1 MKFNVLENLRPAP
14 ETSAVAVTSALVQA
28 SAGQRLGSETAGK
41 LFISQEGLNEATVG
55 EVQTATQRLRL
66 AIDSAVKSAK
76 FGTLNVS
83 QEAAAV
89 TAGLF
94 ASAPRDFLAQRGSD
108 SATVAQLARSQNM
121 EFIGHESIPGAS
133 DSRQVSLEAYDNR
146 INVNTVSYSVSYNMQ
161 AARQE
166 PCTELFYPTI
176 VLSDQSIGFNVA
188 TRLLV
193 TYAAN
198 QRAASGALN
207 NFGRKNIIRAIVD
220 HTILAADHTRLYPVH
235 RNSGGN
241 DSSAYFATGITP
253 TTIVVDGQNITTAP
267 LKIGASF
274 SLLGISQTDA
284 QLAQGLADETD
295 AIDPAIALEAIYISL
310 TEGGTT
316 EYFRLVTGDL
326 PTSDFNQAP
335 QGDVRQMNL
344 NFSSS
349 DLALTGTTTTVAGTP
364 STILADAAIGTNI
377 IRLKASLFGSV
388 HTQLGD
394 TNVMAAPLTI
404 AKIANASGQDVS
416 LTGSS
421 GQAVATALGTMT
433 VVGYDLKAYKTN
445 SNRAT
450 KGNILDSQT
459 LNYLYTVPYLPP
471 LMAQRPVMESD
482 ANDGQLVAD
491 LVTATRFQ
499 CSNSAIT
506 AMKRTRDLLQAY
518 ASQPDVV
525 RTQPKLF
532 GAAAHLVNPVF
543 LTDSIDC
550 AADLQSVTES
560 GKIAD
565 LSAMLVNKIRDL
577 AARAFVSSNYGPAS
591 NAYFDGQAPKTTVLV
606 LTDPTIHRYLTI
618 NGDTRLV
625 GDQFEY
631 RIEPCFDARV
641 QGKIWFS
648 FGHAEALTSG
658 AIDPLHFGNMAWRPE
673 MTVLLP
679 MTRNNRQSQEL
690 TVTPSYRH
698 VTHLPIFMELV
709 VTNIDAVLGA
719 KVELLVHNTGN

>member
-1 MKFNVLENLRPAP
+1 MKFNVLDNLRKAP
-14 ETSAVAVTSALVQA
+14 ETNAVALTTALVQA
-28 SAGQRLGSETAGK
+28 AQGQRLGSEVAGK
-41 LFISQEGLNEATVG
+41 LFISQEGLNDANIV
-55 EVQTATQRLRL
+55 EVQTATSRLV
-66 AIDSAVKSAK
+66 AAVASAAK
-76 FGTLNVS
+76 VAKLSDLTVA

-89 TAGLF
+89 TAGLV
-94 ASAPRDFLAQRGSD
+94 ASAPREFLAQRGVD
-108 SATVAQLARSQNM
+108 SNAVAQLARSQNM
-121 EFIGHESIPGAS
+121 EFIGHEAIPGAS

-146 INVNTVSYSVSYNMQ
+146 INTNSVSYSVSYNMQ

-166 PCTELFYPTI
+166 PCTEMFFPTI

-188 TRLLV
+188 TRLLL
-193 TYAAN
+193 TYSAN

-241 DSSAYFATGITP
+241 DSSANFATGISP
-253 TTIVVDGQNITTAP
+253 ATIVVDGQNINTAP
-267 LKIGASF
+267 LKIGATF
-274 SLLGISQTDA
+274 SLLGLSQTDA
-284 QLAQGLADETD
+284 QLAQGLSDETD
-295 AIDPAIALEAIYISL
+295 AIDPAITLDAIYVSL
-310 TEGGTT
+310 TEGATT
-316 EYFRLVTGDL
+316 EYFRLSTADL
-326 PTSDFNQAP
+326 PTADFNQAP
-335 QGDVRQMNL
+335 QGDVRLMNL
-344 NFSSS
+344 GFSNS
-349 DLALTGTTTTVAGTP
+349 DLALTATTKTVSGAA
-364 STILADAAIGTNI
+364 STILADIGTNI
-377 IRLKASLFGSV
+377 VRLKATLYGSV

-394 TNVMAAPLTI
+394 TSVMAAPVAV
-404 AKIANASGQDVS
+404 AKIANSVGQEVS
-416 LTGSS
+416 LTGAA
-421 GQAVATALGTMT
+421 GQTIITALGTMA

-471 LMAQRPVMESD
+471 IMAQRPVMESD

-499 CSNSAIT
+499 CSGSAIT
-506 AMKRTRDLLQAY
+506 AMKRTRDLLEAY
-518 ASQPDVV
+518 ATQPDVV

-532 GAAAHLVNPVF
+532 GAASHLVTPVF
-543 LTDSIDC
+543 LDGAIDC
-550 AADLQSVTES
+550 TTDLQNLTEA

-565 LSAMLVNKIRDL
+565 LTALLVNKIRDL
-577 AARAFVSSNYGPAS
+577 AARAYVSSNYGPAS
-591 NAYFDGQAPKTTVLV
+591 NAYFDGQAPETTVLIM
-606 LTDPTIHRYLTI
+606 TDPTIHRYLTI
-618 NGDTRLV
+618 AGDTRLT
-625 GDQFEY
+625 GDQFKY
-631 RIEPCFDARV
+631 MIQPCFDARL

-698 VTHLPIFMELV
+698 VTHLPIFMELTV
-709 VTNIDAVLGA
+709 ANIDAVLGA
-719 KVELLVHNTGN
+719 KVELAVKNVGN